1 MRSRLAVPACLLLLT
16 ACFTFGAPS
25 SATEQGRFVTGLWR
39 VFMFAAL
46 AVAAVVVGL
55 IMWSVVR
62 YRQRGDGRP
71 PQFRDNLPLEILYT
85 VIPVLIVTAL
95 FVMTFRVES
104 EVERPSTRPVAT
116 IRVSAFDWSWRFD
129 YGGGAVVTGTP
140 DAPPEMVVPVG
151 QPVRIV
157 LTSADVV
164 HSFYVPDFL
173 FKRDATPGLVQRFD
187 FQVEEAGVYRGQCAE
202 FCGLDHARMKFTV
215 RAVSVTEFETWLANA
230 REQGR

>member
-1 MRSRLAVPACLLLLT
+1 MWSRLAGPACLLLLT
-16 ACFTFGAPS
+16 ACSTFGAPAG
-25 SATEQGRFVTGLWR
+25 ATEQGRSITELWT
-39 VFMFAAL
+39 VFMIAAL
-46 AVAAVVVGL
+46 AVAAVVIGL
-55 IMWSVVR
+55 IMWSVTR
-62 YRQRGDGRP
+62 YRDRADGRP
-71 PQFRDNLPLEILYT
+71 SQFRDNLPLEILYT

-104 EVERPSTRPVAT
+104 DVERPSSLPVAT

-140 DAPPEMVVPVG
+140 DDPPEMVVPVG

-187 FQVEEAGVYRGQCAE
+187 FQVEEAGIYRGQCAE
-202 FCGLDHARMKFTV
+202 FCGLDHARMTFTIRAVPATEFTV
-215 RAVSVTEFETWLANA
+215 WLANERGA
-230 REQGR
+230 AG